1 MGFLEGLQRP
11 AVLRHTGSLAV
22 VQRPVELVRSLNPR
36 LPRSVQ
42 LLQTGGLLNAF
53 GNGIVY
59 PFLFIY
65 LHNVHGFGAGTV
77 GLILATNGA
86 ASLVAGPV
94 SGTVVDRFGGRRTLA
109 GALVVLTLGYGS
121 YALVAAPWQG
131 FLASVGAGIG
141 NGAFWPAQSSLLAGL
156 TSPEQR
162 PAAWAMQRVT
172 MNLGFGLG
180 GVVGGLIASTSHPAT
195 FRALFVV
202 DAATF
207 LAYMLVLLARVPH
220 VAPVPREAAS
230 ATYRDVFAHRIFM
243 AVIGLNALFITA
255 GFAQLELLPAFMKNE
270 AGVSEAGVGIVFFV
284 NTVVIVLS
292 QLPVTA
298 VAAGRRRM
306 RVLASLGAVWGLAW
320 ALTPVVGAIA
330 AGVTATVLFALTQV
344 VFAVGECLHGAVQGP
359 LVVDLAAPGLIGRYM
374 AMSAFSWQLGFTI
387 GPAVG
392 GFLLGLWP
400 PGLFLA
406 AAAGCAL
413 AGLAALGLEPSLP
426 QEARRTPVRSEPVL
440 AAELP

>member
-1 MGFLEGLQRP
+1 MRP
-11 AVLRHTGSLAV
+11 ADF
-22 VQRPVELVRSLNPR
+22 VRSLNPR

-65 LHNVHGFGAGTV
+65 LHNVHGIRAGTV

-86 ASLVAGPV
+86 VSLVAGPV
-94 SGTVVDRFGGRRTLA
+94 SGTVVDRVGGRRTLA

-121 YALVAAPWQG
+121 YGLVGVPWEG
-131 FLASVGAGIG
+131 FVASLGAGIG

-156 TSPEQR
+156 TQPEQR

-180 GVVGGLIASTSHPAT
+180 GVVGGVIASTSHPAT
-195 FRALFVV
+195 FKALFVV

-207 LAYMLVLLARVPH
+207 LAYMFVLLARVPY
-220 VAPVPREAAS
+220 VAPVPREES
-230 ATYRDVFAHRIFM
+230 PGTYADVLRHRTFM
-243 AVIGLNALFITA
+243 GVIGLNALFITA

-270 AGVSEAGVGIVFFV
+270 AGVSETGVGIVFFV
-284 NTVVIVLS
+284 NTVVIVLA
-292 QLPVTA
+292 QLPVTRLA
-298 VAAGRRRM
+298 SGRRRM
-306 RVLASLGAVWGLAW
+306 RLLASLGAVWGLAW
-320 ALTPVVGAIA
+320 ALTPVVGALA
-330 AGVTATVLFALTQV
+330 AGVTATVFFALTQV

-359 LVVDLAAPGLIGRYM
+359 LVVDLASPGLIGRYM

-406 AAAGCAL
+406 AAAGCTL
-413 AGLAALGLEPSLP
+413 AGLVALGLERSLP
-426 QEARRTPVRSEPVL
+426 VEARRSPARPEPAL
-440 AAELP
+440 AAEVP

>member
-1 MGFLEGLQRP
+1 VRRPLELIH
-11 AVLRHTGSLAV
+11 A
-22 VQRPVELVRSLNPR
+22 LNPR

-65 LHNVHGFGAGTV
+65 LHNVHGFRAGTV

-86 ASLVAGPV
+86 VSLVAGPI
-94 SGTVVDRFGGRRTLA
+94 SGALVDRFGGRRTLA

-121 YALVAAPWQG
+121 YALVVAPWQG

-156 TSPEQR
+156 THPEQR

-195 FRALFVV
+195 FKTLFVV

-207 LAYMLVLLARVPH
+207 LAYMVVLLARVPYL
-220 VAPVPREAAS
+220 APARREEAPG
-230 ATYRDVFAHRIFM
+230 TYADVLRHRIFL

-270 AGVSEAGVGIVFFV
+270 AGVSETGVGIVFFV
-284 NTVVIVLS
+284 NTVVIVVA
-292 QLPVTA
+292 QLPVTTLA
-298 VAAGRRRM
+298 GGRRRM

-320 ALTPVVGAIA
+320 ALTPVVGALA
-330 AGVTATVLFALTQV
+330 AGASATVLFALTQV

-374 AMSAFSWQLGFTI
+374 ALSAFSWQLGFTI

-400 PGLFLA
+400 PALFLA
-406 AAAGCAL
+406 AAAGCTV
-413 AGLAALGLEPSLP
+413 AGLAALALEPSLP
-426 QEARRTPVRSEPVL
+426 REARRSPMRSEPAL